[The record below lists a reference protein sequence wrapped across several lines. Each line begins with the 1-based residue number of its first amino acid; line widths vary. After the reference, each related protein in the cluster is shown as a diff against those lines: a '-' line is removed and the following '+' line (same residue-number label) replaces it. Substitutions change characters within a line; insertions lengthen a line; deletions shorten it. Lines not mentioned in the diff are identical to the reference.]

1 VSGWRSLAVTV
12 LLTLAAAFVGAWAS
26 ANYLGRER
34 ASARPSLH
42 EVVHDEFELSPAQD
56 ARLEAI
62 EAQFAVERR
71 RLELEMKTAN
81 AELAAAI
88 RAEKRNG
95 PQVAAA
101 IDHFH
106 DTMGALQKLTVEHVF
121 AMRSVLTPAQA
132 TEFDRTVTEALTAEA
147 R

>member
-1 VSGWRSLAVTV
+1 MSGWRGLLVTV
-12 LLTLAAAFVGAWAS
+12 LLTLAAAFVGVWAG
-26 ANYLGRER
+26 AKYLG
-34 ASARPSLH
+34 SDNSGGMSLH
-42 EVVHDEFELSPAQD
+42 EMAHEELDLSAEQD
-56 ARLEAI
+56 ARLDAI
-62 EAQFAVERR
+62 EADFAVERR
-71 RLELEMKTAN
+71 RLELELKTAN

-106 DTMGALQKLTVEHVF
+106 DTMGRLQKLTVEHVF
-121 AMRSVLTPAQA
+121 AMRGVLTPAQA
-132 TEFDRTVTEALTAEA
+132 DEFDGTVVRALTAEA